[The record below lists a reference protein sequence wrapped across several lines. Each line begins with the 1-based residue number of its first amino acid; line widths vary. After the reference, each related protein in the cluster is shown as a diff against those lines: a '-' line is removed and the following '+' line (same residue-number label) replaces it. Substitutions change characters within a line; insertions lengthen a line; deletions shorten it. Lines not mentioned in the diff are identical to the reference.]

1 MGTTLGTQAGKRPSQ
16 GTAPRASAW
25 VLAAMLLVL
34 PALLALGEAG
44 VVCPPHSTSPACRD
58 AARGRPLPAGNT
70 FDSGL
75 RRHHGHYGQRRPV
88 GSAPAAFAGGGGGGG
103 LTDASAEDVASRA
116 YLSPVVFEAKALSRG
131 AVVSGGTYGVTFVVQ
146 RVHKGDVRRKS
157 QVRLQFM
164 TPTSEAGTATPATLE
179 GPPQPPGGSWPV
191 QANIRRGGRYVV
203 FAKKIGPHN
212 YSATGEP
219 VQRSRRI
226 LAALQDV
233 LCENCVKPPSVSG
246 LKDVA
251 LRVKQ
256 KLRLVCRTKG
266 NPLPS
271 VAWYKDG
278 QRIQTGK
285 RIRITTKK
293 RRSALVIPRLRLDDG
308 GVYECRAVSV
318 TGASAAISARVT
330 VVPGAPSPPSMLPAP
345 ATAPPPGGVV
355 RQENTTTLWPLLG
368 GPCPLPA
375 FCLNGGT
382 CTYYETL
389 GELVCQCAEGYKGR
403 RCENK
408 DVYNGGTPF
417 YPSPLENPSFP
428 HPQSYS
434 ALRIPLATEMYTS
447 RRRRLSALPAE
458 RRRLCAGG
466 VVGGGGILRGEGGP
480 CSGAG
485 GRDSPRRTHRRRLGG
500 GGGDGGGG
508 ADGGGGGP
516 AGGGEDVWGPEQL
529 RWLS

>member
-1 MGTTLGTQAGKRPSQ
+1 MGTTLGTQACRRFGGAANRPVA
-16 GTAPRASAW
+16 TAAAW
-25 VLAAMLLVL
+25 VLSAMLLVL
-34 PALLALGEAG
+34 PALLALGDAG
-44 VVCPPHSTSPACRD
+44 VVCPPHSTSPACGGGRHQPQ
-58 AARGRPLPAGNT
+58 GRPSPGSFGATSEG
-70 FDSGL
+70 
-75 RRHHGHYGQRRPV
+75 RRHHHGGHQRRGPA
-88 GSAPAAFAGGGGGGG
+88 GSAPAAFTGGGGGADG
-103 LTDASAEDVASRA
+103 SAEDVASRA
-116 YLSPVVFEAKALSRG
+116 YLSPVVFEAKARSRG
-131 AVVSGGTYGVTFVVQ
+131 AVASGGTYGVTFVVQ

-164 TPTSEAGTATPATLE
+164 TPPNEAGTATPASLE
-179 GPPQPPGGSWPV
+179 AGGPQPGGPWPV

-203 FAKKIGPHN
+203 FARKIGPHN

-219 VQRSRRI
+219 VQRSRKI

-233 LCENCVKPPSVSG
+233 LCDNCVKPPSVSG
-246 LKDVA
+246 LRDVT

-266 NPLPS
+266 NPLPA

-278 QRIQTGK
+278 QRIQSNK

-293 RRSALVIPRLRLDDG
+293 RRSSLVIPRLRMDDE

-330 VVPGAPSPPSMLPAP
+330 VAPGAPSPP
-345 ATAPPPGGVV
+345 TK
-355 RQENTTTLWPLLG
+355 NTTTLWPLLG

-408 DVYNGGTPF
+408 DVYNGGSM
-417 YPSPLENPSFP
+417 YP
-428 HPQSYS
+428 HKMSYFCKLGMS
-434 ALRIPLATEMYTS
+434 TS
-447 RRRRLSALPAE
+447 YY
-458 RRRLCAGG
+458 C
-466 VVGGGGILRGEGGP
+466 
-480 CSGAG
+480 
-485 GRDSPRRTHRRRLGG
+485 
-500 GGGDGGGG
+500 
-508 ADGGGGGP
+508 
-516 AGGGEDVWGPEQL
+516 
-529 RWLS
+529 